1 MPMHPSTS
9 CHNLEKVN
17 LMYRSL
23 LSLTIM
29 LVAAASA
36 SAQDQTIELKLEGV
50 SIRVSELAV
59 VTGTASSDPRGG
71 PPEKVIPLKA
81 DDLLHPT
88 APVWIQFRYEAD
100 FKKGDAPREW
110 QFLAVAIHLK
120 DGSPWG
126 YQPATLQP
134 GSGTGWI
141 RVFAHAAPDKPVE
154 INEALQLV
162 GYGRTNDGQQK
173 QVVSRETETVR
184 VKFRRDGQVTL
195 SLTQYEEL
203 RAGLRRLAE
212 LERKVQDLEKRK

>member
-1 MPMHPSTS
+1 MCVLGTFLE
-9 CHNLEKVN
+9 LEKA
-17 LMYRSL
+17 MRCKL
-23 LSLTIM
+23 LAMAMVILSESI
-29 LVAAASA
+29 VSA
-36 SAQDQTIELKLEGV
+36 EAPRTIELKLEGV
-50 SIRVSELAV
+50 SVRVSELAV

-100 FKKGDAPREW
+100 FKKGDAPKEW

-154 INEALQLV
+154 INEELQLV

-173 QVVSRETETVR
+173 QVVSKETETVR

-203 RAGLRRLAE
+203 KAGLRRLAE